1 MLVVAIFYYLLRGID
16 LARVWAE
23 IRAMTW
29 LEAATLLAIA
39 AWNLATYALVW
50 MSVTLGWGSGGRRR

>member
-1 MLVVAIFYYLLRGID
+1 MSWTEEAI
-16 LARVWAE
+16 LA
-23 IRAMTW
+23 
-29 LEAATLLAIA
+29 LIA